1 MPPQVDRNM
10 FKKALLELGHHP
22 DQYEGKRLSLSGMA
36 ELYELQEDIIVD
48 AIHSKKVAA
57 HYDYINDTIWIEALE
72 AAHFFYCIRNEAQ
85 LYAP

>member
-1 MPPQVDRNM
+1 MPPQVDRDM
-10 FKKALLELGHHP
+10 FKKALQELGHHP
-22 DQYEGKRLSLSGMA
+22 MQYEGKRLSLSGMA
-36 ELYELQEDIIVD
+36 ELYELEEDIIID

-72 AAHFFYCIRNEAQ
+72 AAHFFYCIRNEAN